1 MMREKIKI
9 RKIDCLPARQVNFS
23 KRRRGNFEETAVIIF
38 SQTGKLFDFS
48 SSSTKDVIARYK
60 SHTSGEKS
68 DQPTFDQL
76 QLEKE
81 NKIMLTKELEDK
93 TRKLRQMKG
102 EDRQD
107 LGLDELQ
114 KLEKWVEA
122 SLGCVIVTKGKKN
135 YE

>member
-9 RKIDCLPARQVNFS
+9 RKIDCLPARQKARELS
-23 KRRRGNFEETAVIIF
+23 ILCESEAAVIIF

-60 SHTSGEKS
+60 NKSHTSGEKS

-76 QLEKE
+76 QVIQL
-81 NKIMLTKELEDK
+81 NIVIALTSIEDK

-102 EDRQD
+102 EERQD
-107 LGLDELQ
+107 LGLNELQ
-114 KLEKWVEA
+114 KLEK
-122 SLGCVIVTKGKKN
+122 
-135 YE
+135 